1 MNTNILKVLAAGPQC
16 GFVNAGD
23 TVMVDPRSEAIM
35 VELDESQCIMI
46 SEHQL
51 LGKW

>member
-1 MNTNILKVLAAGPQC
+1 MWIGSFSSCAFWIT
-16 GFVNAGD
+16 D
-23 TVMVDPRSEAIM
+23 RSEAIM
-35 VELDESQCIMI
+35 AELDGKSCIMI